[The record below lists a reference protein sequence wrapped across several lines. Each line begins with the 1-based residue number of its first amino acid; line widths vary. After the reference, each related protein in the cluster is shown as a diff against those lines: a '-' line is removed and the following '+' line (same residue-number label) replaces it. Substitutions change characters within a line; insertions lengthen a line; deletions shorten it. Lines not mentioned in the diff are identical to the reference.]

1 MKDWTDIF
9 AEELKKIEETLPADD
24 WTVVRQKYAAAKR
37 RRKAVLWS
45 WIGAASAVAAAVAV
59 FAVLFDAGSD
69 VQTDLPQ
76 MAQVELPQQGEP
88 EQDILDDIPVMQPS
102 SAQSL
107 TPSAVQKSKSES
119 KSKLERKPVSVEAVE
134 EQMEMLVA
142 ESDGGEINVVRDT
155 AASPMEVLV
164 ADVVPAEE
172 PSDKWVQGEWS
183 GEDLPDRPER
193 RRRPVSIGVS
203 GSSALA
209 GGGLLP
215 ISMDLAAPEAPGES
229 SNGNSS
235 PLPGGSSPPVTDT
248 SFVSGVPSR
257 SKAYLP
263 ASRRASRARTL
274 KSTDMDHYMPVSYG
288 ISVRFAVTER
298 FSVNTGLNY
307 TLYTSKRTRKYT
319 DGYVDTDKQMVHYLG
334 IPLRLDWMVVNKPRF
349 GMYLGAGGQV
359 DKCVYAK
366 VGSETLYEGGLL
378 YSLNAV
384 MGLQYNITPRLSL
397 YAEPELVGN
406 LGYSMIETYRE
417 DAEVMVTARFGVRIN
432 L

>member
-1 MKDWTDIF
+1 MEDWTDVF
-9 AEELKKIEETLPADD
+9 AEKLKDVEEALPADD

-45 WIGAASAVAAAVAV
+45 WIGAASAAAAAVAV

-69 VQTDLPQ
+69 VQPDLPQ

-88 EQDILDDIPVMQPS
+88 EQDILDDIPAMQPS

-134 EQMEMLVA
+134 EQMEVLVA
-142 ESDGGEINVVRDT
+142 ESDDGEINVVRDT
-155 AASPMEVLV
+155 AASPMEVLL

-172 PSDKWVQGEWS
+172 PSDEWVQGEWA
-183 GEDLPDRPER
+183 GEELPDRPEH

-215 ISMDLAAPEAPGES
+215 VSMDLVAPEAPGES
-229 SNGNSS
+229 ANGNHS
-235 PLPGGSSPPVTDT
+235 PLPGGSSPSVPDT
-248 SFVSGVPSR
+248 SLVSGVASR
-257 SKAYLP
+257 SKAYIP
-263 ASRRASRARTL
+263 SSRRASRARTL
-274 KSTDMDHYMPVSYG
+274 KSTEMDHYMPVSYG
-288 ISVRFAVTER
+288 ISARFAVTER

-334 IPLRLDWMVVNKPRF
+334 IPLRLDWMVVKKPRF

-366 VGSETLYEGGLL
+366 VGSETLYEGGFL

-397 YAEPELVGN
+397 YAEPELTGN
-406 LGYSMIETYRE
+406 VGYSMIETYRE
-417 DAEVMVTARFGVRIN
+417 EAEVMVTARFGLRIN

>member
-1 MKDWTDIF
+1 MMGDWTDIF
-9 AEELKKIEETLPADD
+9 AKGLKEFEEALPTDD
-24 WTVVRQKYAAAKR
+24 WTVVRQKYIAAKR

-69 VQTDLPQ
+69 VQPDLPQ

-88 EQDILDDIPVMQPS
+88 EQDVLQDIPVMKPERK
-102 SAQSL
+102 A
-107 TPSAVQKSKSES
+107 
-119 KSKLERKPVSVEAVE
+119 KLERKPVSVEAVE
-134 EQMEMLVA
+134 EQMEVLVA
-142 ESDGGEINVVRDT
+142 ESDAGEINVLRDT
-155 AASPMEVLV
+155 ATSPMQVLV
-164 ADVVPAEE
+164 ADVVPAED
-172 PSDKWVQGEWS
+172 PSDEWVQGEWA
-183 GEDLPDRPER
+183 GEELPDRPEHR
-193 RRRPVSIGVS
+193 RRSVSIGVS

-215 ISMDLAAPEAPGES
+215 LYMDNAPSAPEDVM
-229 SNGNSS
+229 
-235 PLPGGSSPPVTDT
+235 PGGSSPSVPDT
-248 SFVSGVPSR
+248 SLVSGVASR
-257 SKAYLP
+257 SKAYLTP
-263 ASRRASRARTL
+263 TRRASRARTL

-288 ISVRFAVTER
+288 ISARFALTER

-319 DGYVDTDKQMVHYLG
+319 DGYVETDKQMVHYLG

-366 VGSETLYEGGLL
+366 VGSEKLYEGGML
-378 YSLNAV
+378 YSINAV
-384 MGLQYNITPRLSL
+384 MGLQYNVTPRLSL
-397 YAEPELVGN
+397 YVEPELTGN
-406 LGYSMIETYRE
+406 IGYSMIETYRD
-417 DAEVMVTARFGVRIN
+417 DASVMITARFGLRIN

>member
-1 MKDWTDIF
+1 MEDWTDIF
-9 AEELKKIEETLPADD
+9 AEKLKDVEEALPADD

-69 VQTDLPQ
+69 VQPDLPQ

-134 EQMEMLVA
+134 EQMEVLVA
-142 ESDGGEINVVRDT
+142 ESDDGEINVVRDT
-155 AASPMEVLV
+155 AASPMEVLL

-172 PSDKWVQGEWS
+172 PSDEWVQGEWA
-183 GEDLPDRPER
+183 GEELPDRPEH
-193 RRRPVSIGVS
+193 RRRPVSVGVS

-215 ISMDLAAPEAPGES
+215 VSMDLVTPEAPGES
-229 SNGNSS
+229 VNGNHS
-235 PLPGGSSPPVTDT
+235 PLPGGSSPSVPDT
-248 SFVSGVPSR
+248 SLVSGVASR
-257 SKAYLP
+257 SKAYLTP
-263 ASRRASRARTL
+263 TRRASRARTL

-288 ISVRFAVTER
+288 ISARFALTER

-334 IPLRLDWMVVNKPRF
+334 IPLRLDWMVVKKPRF

-366 VGSETLYEGGLL
+366 VGSEKLYEGGFL

-384 MGLQYNITPRLSL
+384 MGLQYNVTPRLSL
-397 YAEPELVGN
+397 YAEPELTGN
-406 LGYSMIETYRE
+406 VGYSMIETYRE
-417 DAEVMVTARFGVRIN
+417 EAEVMVTARFGLRIN

>member
-1 MKDWTDIF
+1 MGDWTDIF
-9 AEELKKIEETLPADD
+9 AEGLKEIEETLPTDD
-24 WTVVRQKYAAAKR
+24 WTVVRQKYIAAKR

-45 WIGAASAVAAAVAV
+45 WIGAVSAAAAVAV

-69 VQTDLPQ
+69 VQPDLPQ
-76 MAQVELPQQGEP
+76 VAQVELPQLSEP

-134 EQMEMLVA
+134 EQMEVLVA
-142 ESDGGEINVVRDT
+142 ESDAGEINVVRDT
-155 AASPMEVLV
+155 ATSPMEVLV
-164 ADVVPAEE
+164 ADVVPAED
-172 PSDKWVQGEWS
+172 PSDEWVQGEWA
-183 GEDLPDRPER
+183 GEESPDRPER
-193 RRRPVSIGVS
+193 RRRPVSIGMS

-215 ISMDLAAPEAPGES
+215 IYMDLAPNAPGEDI
-229 SNGNSS
+229 NGDPSQS
-235 PLPGGSSPPVTDT
+235 PDVSFPPVTDT
-248 SFVSGVPSR
+248 SLVSGVASR
-257 SKAYLP
+257 SKAYLTP
-263 ASRRASRARTL
+263 TRRASRARTL
-274 KSTDMDHYMPVSYG
+274 MSTDMDHYMPVSYG
-288 ISVRFAVTER
+288 ISARFALTER

-307 TLYTSKRTRKYT
+307 TLYASKRTRKYT
-319 DGYVDTDKQMVHYLG
+319 DGYVETDKQMVHYLG

-366 VGSETLYEGGLL
+366 VGSEKLYEGGML
-378 YSLNAV
+378 YSINAV
-384 MGLQYNITPRLSL
+384 MGLQYNVTPRLSL
-397 YAEPELVGN
+397 YAEPELTGN
-406 LGYSMIETYRE
+406 IGYSMIETYRD
-417 DAEVMVTARFGVRIN
+417 DASVMITARFGLRIN